1 MLLLG
6 IPIFTFADMLDLD
19 TGFGDK
25 CSDEGRGFAER
36 GYLMLLLFVKLGS

>member
-19 TGFGDK
+19 IGFGDK
-25 CSDEGRGFAER
+25 CSDEGRGCSER
-36 GYLMLLLFVKLGS
+36 GYFMLILFVKLGS